1 MISPFLYIVTLLFSK
16 FVIFIVKLLFLVI
29 LKMVIKME
37 KQNDFSKGK
46 MSKHI
51 ISIAGPMIVAQLIN
65 VLYNVIDRIYIG
77 RIPHVATLAMGGL
90 GLCLPLISIIIAFA
104 NLFGMGGSPLCS
116 IARGEG
122 NHKKAEDIMGNSF
135 SLLLIFGVM
144 IMIIGF
150 VFKKD
155 LLWLFG
161 ASQQTIGYANDY
173 MTIYLCGTLFVLIGL
188 GMNSFI
194 NSQGFAK
201 IGMMTVLIGAI
212 TNIILDPLFIFTFSL
227 GVKGAALATV
237 LSQAL
242 SAIWTL
248 YFLTGSKTILKLKL
262 TSMKLQMNYVKKIF
276 SLGTAGFMMAMTN
289 SIVTIVCNATLQIY
303 GGDLYIAIMTII
315 NSIRE
320 VASLPGQGI
329 SNACQPVLGY
339 NYGAKEYGRV
349 LEGIKFTTI
358 SSVLLMSLIWLMITL
373 FPHQFIQIFSNH
385 QDIIQPGVVALRLY
399 FFGFFMMAFQ
409 MSGQSIA
416 VGLGKSKQAIFFS
429 IFRKVIIVAPLT
441 IILPRF
447 IGING
452 VFIAEAIS
460 NFIGGGACYITMWL
474 TIRKDLKKAL

>member
-1 MISPFLYIVTLLFSK
+1 
-16 FVIFIVKLLFLVI
+16 
-29 LKMVIKME
+29 
-37 KQNDFSKGK
+37 
-46 MSKHI
+46 MSRHI
-51 ISIAGPMIVAQLIN
+51 MNIAGPMIIAQLIN

-77 RIPHVATLAMGGL
+77 RIPHVSTLAMGGL

-122 NHKKAEDIMGNSF
+122 NDKKAEEIMGNSF
-135 SLLLIFGVM
+135 SLLIIFGM
-144 IMIIGF
+144 IIMIIGF
-150 VFKKD
+150 IFKTD

-161 ASQQTIGYANDY
+161 ASQETIGYANDY
-173 MTIYLCGTLFVLIGL
+173 MTIYLFGTLFVLIGL

-201 IGMMTVLIGAI
+201 VGMMTVLIGAVV
-212 TNIILDPLFIFTFSL
+212 NIILDPIFIFVFSM

-237 LSQAL
+237 ISQSL
-242 SAIWTL
+242 SAIWTI
-248 YFLTGSKTILKLKL
+248 YFLTGEKTILKLKRSCL
-262 TSMKLQMNYVKKIF
+262 KLQMNYVKKIF
-276 SLGTAGFMMAMTN
+276 SLGAAGFMMAITN
-289 SIVTIVCNATLQIY
+289 SIVTIVCNATLQVY

-339 NYGAKEYGRV
+339 NYGAKKYERV
-349 LEGIKFTTI
+349 LEGIRFTTL
-358 SSVLLMSLIWLMITL
+358 SAVFLMTFVWLLITL
-373 FPHQFIQIFSNH
+373 FPYQFIHIFSSQ
-385 QDIIQPGVVALRLY
+385 QDIIESGVTALRLY

-441 IILPRF
+441 VILPHF

-452 VFIAEAIS
+452 VFMAEAIS

-474 TIRKDLKKAL
+474 TIGKDLKKATQ